1 MIPPYRL
8 LPLLQERK
16 KQLQTQLEGVSPSF
30 QTDDQAL
37 KLYQRLIA
45 VRLEE
50 LERITQLIKKLI
62 Q

>member
-1 MIPPYRL
+1 MISPYRL

-16 KQLQTQLEGVSPSF
+16 QQLQTQLQDALPSC
-30 QTDDQAL
+30 QTDDQAF
-37 KLYQRLIA
+37 KLYKRLIS

>member
-50 LERITQLIKKLI
+50 LERIIQLIKKLI
-62 Q
+62 G

>member
-8 LPLLQERK
+8 FPILEERK
-16 KQLQTQLEGVSPSF
+16 QQLQTQLEGVSPSF

-37 KLYQRLIA
+37 KLYQRLIE

-50 LERITQLIKKLI
+50 LERIIQLIKKMI
-62 Q
+62 G

>member
-16 KQLQTQLEGVSPSF
+16 QQLQTQLDGAQPSF